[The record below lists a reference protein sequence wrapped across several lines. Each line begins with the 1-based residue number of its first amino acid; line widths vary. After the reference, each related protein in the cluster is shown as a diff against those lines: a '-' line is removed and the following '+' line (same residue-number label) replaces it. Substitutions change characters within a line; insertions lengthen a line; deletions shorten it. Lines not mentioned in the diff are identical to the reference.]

1 MEEDFLKV
9 RAMNFPRSIIL
20 GHGVIAQTADVCRS
34 LLFGHEGIIVTGG
47 QTYDAAGKAVE
58 DQLTDAGY
66 AMSKVFIGS
75 PDQEN
80 IDKAIE
86 ATRKADAKFI
96 LAIGGGSK
104 IDATKIVSKETGLPF
119 ISIPTS
125 VAHDGVCSDRASIK
139 SPQGTPLTVPAT
151 PPTAILGDTEIIC
164 KAPFRYLASGCAD
177 VISNLTALN
186 DWDFARKIKDGVF
199 STSAY
204 ALSKYAADSILNS
217 APLIKPNMEDGV
229 WQVLKP
235 VVASGTSMC
244 IAGTSR
250 PTSGSEHM
258 FSHALDL
265 LCPNK
270 KSMHGEQCG
279 VGCIMMMSLQGGNW
293 KQIRDA
299 LKTLGAP
306 TTASDLGLS
315 DEDIIDALVAANK
328 VRKERFTILGD
339 GGLTRNA
346 AINLARSTGVI

>member
-20 GHGVIAQTADVCRS
+20 GHGVIQQTADVCKS
-34 LLFGHEGIIVTGG
+34 LLFGHEGLIITGE
-47 QTYDAAGKAVE
+47 QTYGAAGKLIE
-58 DQLTDAGY
+58 DQMTDAGY
-66 AMSKVFIGS
+66 AMSKVFTGGTN
-75 PDQEN
+75 QEN

-86 ATRKADAKFI
+86 AARKSDAKFL

-104 IDATKIVSKETGLPF
+104 IDTAKMVAKETGLPF
-119 ISIPTS
+119 VSIPTS

-139 SPQGTPLTVPAT
+139 SKEGTPLTVPAT
-151 PPTAILGDTEIIC
+151 PPTAILGDTEVIV

-186 DWDFARKIKDGVF
+186 DWDFARKLRDETF

-204 ALSKYAADSILNS
+204 ALSKYAAESILKYAS
-217 APLIKPNMEDGV
+217 VIKPGVEEGV
-229 WQVLKP
+229 WYVLKP

-250 PTSGSEHM
+250 PTSGAEHM

-265 LCPNK
+265 LHPGK
-270 KSMHGEQCG
+270 AMHGEQCG

-299 LKTLGAP
+299 LKEIGAP
-306 TTASDLGLS
+306 TTASELGLS
-315 DEDIIDALVAANK
+315 DEDVIDALVAANK
-328 VRKERFTILGD
+328 VRKERFTVLGD
-339 GGLTRNA
+339 NGLTRNA